1 MVNAILPVLQMI
13 LAAGNICIIGYGF
26 YKFLG
31 KPHSTL
37 ESKVVQLD
45 TELKELRDRVKEG
58 DRHIDVNGDA
68 LEAIQRC
75 LVCLLE
81 FEISYCINTGYGN
94 TSALEEAKREL
105 NSYLVKRKG

>member
-1 MVNAILPVLQMI
+1 MVNAILPVLQMV

-37 ESKVVQLD
+37 ESKIVRLD
-45 TELKELRDRVKEG
+45 TELKELKDRVKEG
-58 DRHIDVNGDA
+58 DRNIDVNGEA

-75 LVCLLE
+75 LLCLLE
-81 FEISYCINTGYGN
+81 FEISYCITTGYGN
-94 TSALEEAKREL
+94 TKELEDAKREL
-105 NSYLVKRKG
+105 HSYLAKR

>member
-1 MVNAILPVLQMI
+1 MVNAILPILQMI

-81 FEISYCINTGYGN
+81 FEINYCISTGYGGN
-94 TSALEEAKREL
+94 TGALEEAKKEL
-105 NSYLVKRKG
+105 NSYLVKRR